1 MEEGVR
7 EEDVVGYGKWGIAK
21 GRVKWREAAAAAAGR
36 GEWREKRHISRQV
49 TPGGLDGPRCVQF
62 ESTQSFIFL

>member
-1 MEEGVR
+1 M
-7 EEDVVGYGKWGIAK
+7 GKGGIGK

-36 GEWREKRHISRQV
+36 GEWREKGHISRQV

-62 ESTQSFIFL
+62 E